1 MTPTP
6 TTRESAVNGQL
17 FLSSLT
23 RISPFATRTPGIEK
37 RPRSTWK
44 TGDYVV
50 IELCQEVRS
59 QKVELADGR
68 MAEADPGAMVVGA
81 LGERAATLESVGSW
95 RAITDDGFVNL
106 MTAAGLVGRITSRS
120 ALLPPP
126 NPARYL
132 GHATLDGTPVAMQD
146 FVPEPSGATF
156 DIPTILIIGTSMS
169 SGKTLAGRVIIR
181 LLKQR
186 GLRVVGTKL
195 TGAGRYRDVVS
206 WRDAGADAVCDFV
219 DGGLP
224 SSIVTADEYRRA
236 LGVVLDRIAAERPDV
251 VVAEAGAS
259 PLEPYNGVVVVE
271 ELGDVIGFTLLAAS
285 DPYAVSG
292 VMHAFDLQPDVV
304 SGVAASTSAGID
316 LIEKLTGLP
325 AVNVLQS
332 EDHARLGSLLAAKLG
347 L

>member
-1 MTPTP
+1 MTDIP
-6 TTRESAVNGQL
+6 

-23 RISPFATRTPGIEK
+23 RISPFAERPPGIEK

-50 IELCQEVRS
+50 IELSETVRS
-59 QKVELADGR
+59 QNVELADGR
-68 MAEADPGAMVVGA
+68 MAEACGGARIVGA

-95 RAITDDGFVNL
+95 RAIGDDGEVNML
-106 MTAAGLVGRITSRS
+106 TAAGLIGRITSRS
-120 ALLPPP
+120 ALMPPP
-126 NPARYL
+126 NPACYL
-132 GHATLDGTPVAMQD
+132 GHATLDGRPAAMQD
-146 FVPEPSGATF
+146 FVPAPSGATF
-156 DIPTILIIGTSMS
+156 DIPIVLIIGTSMS

-181 LLKQR
+181 LLKER
-186 GLRVVGTKL
+186 GLKVVGTKL

-206 WRDAGADAVCDFV
+206 WADAGADAVCDFV

-224 SSIVTADEYRRA
+224 SSIVDESDYRRA
-236 LGVVLDRIAAERPDV
+236 LGVVLDRIAAEKPDV

-259 PLEPYNGVVVVE
+259 PLEPYTGMVVVE

-292 VMHAFDLQPDVV
+292 VMNAFDLRPDVV
-304 SGVAASTSAGID
+304 SGVAASTSAGIE

-325 AVNVLQS
+325 AVNVLDP
-332 EDHARLGSLLAAKLG
+332 EDHARLGSILVAKLG

>member
-1 MTPTP
+1 MTH
-6 TTRESAVNGQL
+6 NL
-17 FLSSLT
+17 LLSSLT
-23 RISPFATRTPGIEK
+23 RISPFAQRPPGIEK
-37 RPRSTWK
+37 RPQSTWT

-50 IELCQEVRS
+50 IELGDTVRS
-59 QKVELADGR
+59 QNVELVGGR
-68 MAEADPGAMVVGA
+68 MAEASVGDRIVGA
-81 LGERAATLESVGSW
+81 LAERAATLESVGSW
-95 RAITDDGFVNL
+95 RAIGDNLEVNML
-106 MTAAGLVGRITSRS
+106 TAAGLVGRITSRS
-120 ALLPPP
+120 ALMPPP

-132 GHATLDGTPVAMQD
+132 GHATLDGKPVAMQD
-146 FVPEPSGATF
+146 FVPAPSGAEF
-156 DIPTILIIGTSMS
+156 EIPIVLIIGTSMS
-169 SGKTLAGRVIIR
+169 SGKTMAGRVIIR
-181 LLKQR
+181 LLKDR

-206 WRDAGADAVCDFV
+206 WADAGADAVYDFV

-224 SSIVTADEYRRA
+224 SSIIAEGDYRRA
-236 LGVVLDRIAAERPDV
+236 LGVVLDRIAGEKPDI

-259 PLEPYNGVVVVE
+259 PLEPYNGTVVLE

-292 VMHAFDLQPDVV
+292 VMSAFDLRPDVV

-325 AVNVLQS
+325 AVNVLDLK
-332 EDHARLGSLLAAKLG
+332 DHTRLESLMAAKLN

>member
-1 MTPTP
+1 VTY
-6 TTRESAVNGQL
+6 NL

-23 RISPFATRTPGIEK
+23 RISTFAERPPGFEK

-50 IELCQEVRS
+50 IELADTVRNQS
-59 QKVELADGR
+59 VELADAR
-68 MAEADPGAMVVGA
+68 MADAYAGARIVGA
-81 LGERAATLESVGSW
+81 LGERAATLESVGGW
-95 RAITDDGFVNL
+95 RAIGDDGAVNM
-106 MTAAGLVGRITSRS
+106 MTAAGLIGRITSRS
-120 ALLPPP
+120 ALMPPP

-132 GHATLDGTPVAMQD
+132 GHATLDGKPVAMQD
-146 FVPEPSGATF
+146 FVPTPSGAAF
-156 DIPTILIIGTSMS
+156 DTPIVLIIGTSMS
-169 SGKTLAGRVIIR
+169 AGKTLAGRVIIR
-181 LLKQR
+181 QLKER

-206 WRDAGADAVCDFV
+206 WGDAGADAVYDFV

-224 SSIVTADEYRRA
+224 SSVVDESEYRRA
-236 LGVVLDRIAAERPDV
+236 LGVVLDRIAAEKPDV

-259 PLEPYNGVVVVE
+259 PLEPYNGTVVVE

-285 DPYAVSG
+285 DPYAVTG
-292 VMHAFDLQPDVV
+292 VMDAFDLQPDVV

-325 AVNVLQS
+325 AVNVLDL
-332 EDHARLGSLLAAKLG
+332 EDHVQLGSLLTAKLG

>member
-1 MTPTP
+1 MDKRP
-6 TTRESAVNGQL
+6 
-17 FLSSLT
+17 
-23 RISPFATRTPGIEK
+23 PGIEE

-50 IELCQEVRS
+50 IELLEAVRA

-68 MAEADPGAMVVGA
+68 MAEAYAGARIVGA

-95 RAITDDGFVNL
+95 RAVGDDGAVNML
-106 MTAAGLVGRITSRS
+106 TAAGLVGRITSRG
-120 ALLPPP
+120 ALMPPAI
-126 NPARYL
+126 PARYL
-132 GHATLDGTPVAMQD
+132 GHATLDGKPVAMQD
-146 FVPEPSGATF
+146 FAPAPSGAAFETP
-156 DIPTILIIGTSMS
+156 IILIIGTSMS
-169 SGKTLAGRVIIR
+169 SGKTLAGRVIIH
-181 LLKQR
+181 LLKER
-186 GLRVVGTKL
+186 GLRVVGAKL

-206 WRDAGADAVCDFV
+206 WGDAGADAVCDFV

-224 SSIVTADEYRRA
+224 STIVAEDEYRRA
-236 LGVVLDRIAAERPDV
+236 LGVVLDRIAAERPDI

-259 PLEPYNGVVVVE
+259 PLEPYNGMVVIE
-271 ELGDVIGFTLLAAS
+271 ELSDVVGFTLLAAS

-292 VMHAFDLQPDVV
+292 VMSAFDIRPDVV

-325 AVNVLQS
+325 AVNILRH
-332 EDHARLGSLLAAKLG
+332 EDHFRLDSLLAAKLG

>member
-1 MTPTP
+1 VTDDY
-6 TTRESAVNGQL
+6 

-23 RISPFATRTPGIEK
+23 RISPFAKRRPGIEK

-50 IELCQEVRS
+50 VELAETVRS
-59 QKVELADGR
+59 QNVELADGR
-68 MAEADPGAMVVGA
+68 MAEAFGGARIVGA

-95 RAITDDGFVNL
+95 RAIGDDGTVNM
-106 MTAAGLVGRITSRS
+106 MTAAGLIGRITSRS
-120 ALLPPP
+120 ALMPPP
-126 NPARYL
+126 NPACYL

-146 FVPEPSGATF
+146 FVPAPSGSSF
-156 DIPTILIIGTSMS
+156 DTPMVLIIGTSMS

-181 LLKQR
+181 LLKEQ

-224 SSIVTADEYRRA
+224 SSIVAEDEYRRA
-236 LGVVLDRIAAERPDV
+236 LGVVLDRIAAEEPDV

-259 PLEPYNGVVVVE
+259 PLEPYNGMAVVD
-271 ELGDVIGFTLLAAS
+271 ELGDNISFTLLAAS

-292 VMHAFDLQPDVV
+292 VMNAFELQPDVV
-304 SGVAASTSAGID
+304 TGVAASTSAGID

-325 AVNVLQS
+325 AVNVLDLD
-332 EDHARLGSLLAAKLG
+332 DHARLGSLLAAKLK

>member
-1 MTPTP
+1 VTDK
-6 TTRESAVNGQL
+6 L

-23 RISPFATRTPGIEK
+23 RISPFAERPPGIER
-37 RPRSTWK
+37 RPPSTWK

-50 IELCQEVRS
+50 IELLEMVKS
-59 QKVELADGR
+59 QNVELADGR
-68 MAEADPGAMVVGA
+68 MAEADAGAKIVGA

-95 RAITDDGFVNL
+95 RAIGEDGAVNM
-106 MTAAGLVGRITSRS
+106 MTAAGLIGRITSRS
-120 ALLPPP
+120 ALMPPP

-132 GHATLDGTPVAMQD
+132 GHATLDGKPVAMQD
-146 FVPEPSGATF
+146 FVPPPSGATF
-156 DIPTILIIGTSMS
+156 DIPMVLIIGTSMS
-169 SGKTLAGRVIIR
+169 SGKTLAGRVIVR
-181 LLKQR
+181 LLKEQ

-206 WRDAGADAVCDFV
+206 WGDAGADAVCDFV

-224 SSIVTADEYRRA
+224 SSIVDADDYRRA
-236 LGVVLDRIAAERPDV
+236 LGVVLDHIAAEGPDV

-259 PLEPYNGVVVVE
+259 PLEPYNGTAVVE
-271 ELGDVIGFTLLAAS
+271 ELSDVIRFTLLAAS

-292 VMHAFDLQPDVV
+292 VMNAFDLQPDVV

-316 LIEKLTGLP
+316 LIEKLTNLP
-325 AVNVLQS
+325 AVNVLDLK
-332 EDHARLGSLLAAKLG
+332 DHARLGSLLADKLR